1 MFRYLSLLV
10 HIAIM
15 LKEFKTGFKADT
27 TTSHYLLA
35 LPTMLTKSAVCVDPI
50 IYFGLNPQAF
60 FTFHH
65 KKMSYIMQFHCN
77 FQMR

>member
-15 LKEFKTGFKADT
+15 LKELKTGFKADT

-60 FTFHH
+60 STFHH
-65 KKMSYIMQFHCN
+65 KKMSYTMRSDCN